1 MGGGGLRQT
10 WTFEVGVGLRVYWS
24 VLAHDAV
31 NAEVEDSNVIE
42 TRGRDENVRLRGYDN
57 HDPPCL

>member
-42 TRGRDENVRLRGYDN
+42 QGDATRT
-57 HDPPCL
+57 